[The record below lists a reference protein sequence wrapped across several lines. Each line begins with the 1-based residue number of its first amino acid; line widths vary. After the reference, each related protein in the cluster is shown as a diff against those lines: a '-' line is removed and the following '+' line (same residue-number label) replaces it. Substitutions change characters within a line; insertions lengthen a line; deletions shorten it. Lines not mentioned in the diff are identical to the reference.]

1 MKTKINTIGFK
12 CAALLATCLA
22 LTSLLSGCASQ
33 QEMQVKFRAQSD
45 GALCLGWMTAPSIN
59 IWQSEREAEIARRG
73 LDCWKYGDVARARQ
87 AADDSFQ
94 RGLNQMQ
101 QQAQPQVRPPIQTNC
116 YRSGA
121 YTNCT
126 SY

>member
-1 MKTKINTIGFK
+1 MYKKT
-12 CAALLATCLA
+12 LLCLII
-22 LTSLLSGCASQ
+22 LLLSGCASK
-33 QEMQVKFRAQSD
+33 QEMQAKFRAQSD

-59 IWQSEREAEIARRG
+59 IWQSDREAEIASRG

-101 QQAQPQVRPPIQTNC
+101 QAQPQVRTPVQTNC
-116 YRSGA
+116 IRNGA